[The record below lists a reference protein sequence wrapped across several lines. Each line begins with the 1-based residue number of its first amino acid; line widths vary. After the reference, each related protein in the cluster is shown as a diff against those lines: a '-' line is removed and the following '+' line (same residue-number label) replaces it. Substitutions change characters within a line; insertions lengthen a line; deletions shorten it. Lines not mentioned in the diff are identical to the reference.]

1 MTSLIELKAPYLL
14 FLGDAESNLSAKT
27 ASGIAYWRPER
38 SLGQLRLAGAQADI
52 GLPDMTLSAARE
64 AGARTMVVGLAP
76 MGGVFPDAW
85 TALAVEA
92 LDAGMDLA
100 SGLHSRLADIPE
112 IAAAAGRGTGRVLD
126 VRVPPEGLPC
136 GSGQRRPGKRL
147 LTVGSDCV
155 VGKMFT
161 ALAIDRELKRRGEK
175 SDFRATGQTGILIEG
190 SGIAVDAV
198 VSDFLSGAV
207 EVLSPANDPD
217 HWDVIEGQGSLFHP
231 AYAGVSLG
239 LLHGAQPDY
248 LVLCH
253 ETGRR
258 YIDDDEQ
265 AGIPIPDLG
274 RVIEINLDLA
284 RLTNPDVTLAG
295 IALNSSSLG
304 EAEAAEVME
313 NLSGEFD
320 LPVVD
325 PVRTGVAAIVER
337 LI

>member
-52 GLPDMTLSAARE
+52 G
-64 AGARTMVVGLAP
+64 
-76 MGGVFPDAW
+76 
-85 TALAVEA
+85 AVEA

-161 ALAIDRELKRRGEK
+161 ALAIDRELKRRGAK

-239 LLHGAQPDY
+239 LLHGAQADY

-258 YIDDDEQ
+258 YIDDDAQ
-265 AGIPIPDLG
+265 AGFPIPDLG

-284 RLTNPDVTLAG
+284 RLTNPDVKLAG

-313 NLSGEFD
+313 NLSREFD